1 MDVKLPNGK
10 VIRGVPEGTTK
21 EEIQAKAIASGMAT
35 EQDFAPAPT
44 DFADTK
50 TATQQL
56 ASETNPLEA
65 GIISVGRGLNTVG
78 SAFERLTGLDIPGI
92 EMEDETVKRAMA
104 DLGEEHPV
112 STAVGEVVGETLP
125 FLPAGF
131 GAGALKTAGGRI
143 AGAAGVGAIEGAASQ
158 YGKGE
163 NLGQT
168 LAGAGVGGTVA
179 GTMEAV
185 LPSVGRG
192 ISKIYRRLVNKSP
205 QMVLSREGMEAAM
218 RDMGLGPE
226 DFSDDAI
233 AMLEALP
240 ENADPIQALRAVKF
254 REMGL
259 EPTRA
264 QITRNAADFQT
275 QQEAAKT
282 SGRIRDALEAQEGQI
297 AKLFDDYGAGTGG
310 QVAQEGNS
318 VVDTIINRQTL
329 RDEEIGKLYQAARE
343 AAPDTQNV
351 KLNNFVETLRN
362 AAPQNELTGGLIKAI
377 RGDLQQRG
385 VISKG
390 FKRQGVIDVSTAED
404 IRKTVNQFYNSTND
418 FGRMKIREL
427 KDALDEDV
435 LRNAGGDIYAQARSA
450 KAEFEKQMR
459 RAKVSKFDAR
469 KQNIVRDVIENK
481 IDADSLVPDTAFK
494 KKWRAE
500 DIAQLRDFTIGDGEG
515 AKAWNDYRAEVLQR
529 IKDDAFTGPV
539 DNQGNQAISR
549 AGLERALDKIGT
561 PKLKE
566 IFTPEELK
574 FLRDLK
580 QVTALREP
588 VRGTA
593 QGRGPSAQAISKLE
607 EYVRTVPLAGA
618 FISDITD
625 VNGRLAIK
633 SSPDVIIKPMPRLNE
648 AAGAAGLAATS
659 AALQQGN
666 EEGQ

>member
-10 VIRGVPEGTTK
+10 VIRGVPEGTPK
-21 EEIQAKAIASGMAT
+21 EQIQAKAIASGLAT

-44 DFADTK
+44 DFSDTK

-56 ASETNPLEA
+56 AAETNPLEA
-65 GIISVGRGLNTVG
+65 ALISTGRGINTVG
-78 SAFERLTGLDIPGI
+78 SAVERLTGWDIPGI
-92 EMEDETVKRAMA
+92 EMEDETVKRAMN
-104 DLGEEHPV
+104 DLGEEHPI
-112 STAVGEVVGETLP
+112 STTVGEVVGETLP
-125 FLPAGF
+125 FLPAGL
-131 GAGALKTAGGRI
+131 GAGAFKTMGGRV
-143 AGAAGVGAIEGAASQ
+143 AGAAGVGALEGAASN

-163 NLGQT
+163 DLGKT

-179 GTMEAV
+179 GAMEAV
-185 LPSVGRG
+185 MPGVGRG
-192 ISKIYRRLVNKSP
+192 VSKIYRRIANRSP

-233 AMLEALP
+233 AMLDALP
-240 ENADPIQALRAVKF
+240 ENADPVQALRAVKF

-264 QITRNAADFQT
+264 QVTRNASDFQT
-275 QQEAAKT
+275 QQEAVKT
-282 SGRIRDALEAQEGQI
+282 SGRIREALERQEGQI
-297 AKLFDDYGAGTGG
+297 ARMFDDYGRATGG
-310 QVAQEGNS
+310 EVAQEGNS
-318 VVDTIINRQTL
+318 VVDTVINRQTL
-329 RDEEIGKLYQAARE
+329 LDERIGELYRAARE
-343 AAPDTQNV
+343 SAPDAQNV
-351 KLNNFVETLRN
+351 KLSNFVNTLRD
-362 AAPQNELTGGLIKAI
+362 AAPQNELTGGLVKAI

-385 VISKG
+385 VIGKG

-404 IRKTVNQFYNSTND
+404 IRKTMSQFYNSTND
-418 FGRMKIREL
+418 FGRIKIREL
-427 KDALDEDV
+427 KEALDSDV
-435 LRNAGGDIYAQARSA
+435 FRSA
-450 KAEFEKQMR
+450 GDDVFAEARAAKADFERGMR
-459 RAKVSKFDAR
+459 RAKVSKFDSR

-481 IDADSLVPDTAFK
+481 IDADNLMSETALK

-515 AKAWNDYRAEVLQR
+515 AKAWNDYRAEVLQF

-539 DNQGNQAISR
+539 DEQGYQAISR
-549 AGLERALDKIGT
+549 AGLERALKKIGT

-566 IFTPEELK
+566 IFNPDELK

-580 QVTALREP
+580 QITELREP

-618 FISDITD
+618 FIGDITD
-625 VNGRLAIK
+625 VNGRLALR

-648 AAGAAGLAATS
+648 AAAAGGLALGSAATKE
-659 AALQQGN
+659 
-666 EEGQ
+666 EEGQR